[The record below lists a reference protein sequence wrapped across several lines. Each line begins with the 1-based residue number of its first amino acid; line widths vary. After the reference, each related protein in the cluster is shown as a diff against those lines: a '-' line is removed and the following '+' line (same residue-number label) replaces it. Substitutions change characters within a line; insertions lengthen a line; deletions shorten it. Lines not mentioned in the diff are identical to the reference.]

1 MKRILA
7 LFASPYQ
14 LLALNRIIDQYYP
27 DDKVYLAVA
36 DTISKAEYLV
46 EKAKAEERFSDV
58 FLWKI
63 KGRFS
68 FSKPVKIINYL
79 QGERKSEVLTAGLP
93 QIMEKWDM
101 FLFANISQAVLHIGN
116 VLLKNNPDIEIN
128 MFEDGFS
135 TLSNYTGSFLNQG
148 GLKGRMRGFFSNI
161 NALYLFNPEL
171 LDWKPSFEVRAVSKE
186 FDENNKARLNRIF
199 GYDELKDNY
208 RKKLIFFE
216 ESYFADG
223 MNIDDVE
230 IVEKI
235 AEVVGKENIMIKI
248 HPRNPVNRF
257 HKKGYHTNENTFIPW
272 ELIAMNED
280 FSDTVF
286 VTMLSASVM
295 NAYFLLGKEVK
306 SYIVYKCSKTPEA
319 FYAPILDL
327 EVKCCRT
334 RPDLFCIPEDFG
346 ELKDALCR

>member
-116 VLLKNNPDIEIN
+116 VLLKNNPD
-128 MFEDGFS
+128 
-135 TLSNYTGSFLNQG
+135 
-148 GLKGRMRGFFSNI
+148 
-161 NALYLFNPEL
+161 
-171 LDWKPSFEVRAVSKE
+171 
-186 FDENNKARLNRIF
+186 
-199 GYDELKDNY
+199 
-208 RKKLIFFE
+208 
-216 ESYFADG
+216 
-223 MNIDDVE
+223 
-230 IVEKI
+230 
-235 AEVVGKENIMIKI
+235 
-248 HPRNPVNRF
+248 
-257 HKKGYHTNENTFIPW
+257 
-272 ELIAMNED
+272 
-280 FSDTVF
+280 
-286 VTMLSASVM
+286 
-295 NAYFLLGKEVK
+295 
-306 SYIVYKCSKTPEA
+306 
-319 FYAPILDL
+319 
-327 EVKCCRT
+327 
-334 RPDLFCIPEDFG
+334 
-346 ELKDALCR
+346 